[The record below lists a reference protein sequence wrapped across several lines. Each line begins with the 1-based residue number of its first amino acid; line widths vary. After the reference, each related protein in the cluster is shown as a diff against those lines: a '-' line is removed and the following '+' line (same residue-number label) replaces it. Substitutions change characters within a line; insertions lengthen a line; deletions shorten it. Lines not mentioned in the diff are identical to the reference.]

1 MPRGSRLIHTKLN
14 SPDPSLMKRMLV
26 RLHRQGH
33 DIVIFRVLLAVAI
46 CAITW
51 LALTPKPSADLSL
64 GWDKANHLV
73 AFFVLAFLSEYSF
86 QPVTLQRRIVIG
98 LSLATYG
105 LAIELFQS
113 QTQAR
118 FFEVADLLADL
129 IGVFAYMIVAE
140 PIKKYTLLRAVSGLD
155 DTVGRFND

>member
-1 MPRGSRLIHTKLN
+1 M
-14 SPDPSLMKRMLV
+14 
-26 RLHRQGH
+26 
-33 DIVIFRVLLAVAI
+33 
-46 CAITW
+46 
-51 LALTPKPSADLSL
+51 
-64 GWDKANHLV
+64 
-73 AFFVLAFLSEYSF
+73 LAFLSEYSF
-86 QPVTLQRRIVIG
+86 QPVTLQRKIVIG
-98 LSLATYG
+98 LSLASYG